1 MKNLESKRYWIW
13 FSLIKNLGC
22 IRKKKLLELYKTPEN
37 IYNLT
42 KEELLKI
49 DGIGNE
55 TVKNILESKN
65 EKLLDYHIKY
75 MEENNIDIIHIC
87 EESYPQLLK
96 QIYDAPV
103 SLYIRGNK
111 EILNGQNIG
120 IVGCRDCTDYGK
132 KAAKYFAYNLS
143 KEKSINIVSGLAK
156 GVDSYAHWGSVGS
169 NIEVAR
175 EANCGKKQDY
185 SGKQKLNCGNKYGT
199 CGKQN
204 INCGKLQNNCEI
216 NKKDC
221 GKTIAVLGN
230 GLDMIYPKENIE
242 LANEIIRNGGAI
254 ISEYPCGTKPD
265 KMNFPARNRIISGIS
280 KGIIVIEAKEKSG
293 TLITVDFA
301 LEQGRDVFVV
311 PGNINSINSVGTNN
325 LIKQGAKL
333 VTSYIDVYQ

>member
-1 MKNLESKRYWIW
+1 MENLENKKYWIW
-13 FSLIKNLGC
+13 FSLIKGLGC
-22 IRKKKLLELYKTPEN
+22 VRKHKLLKIYGTPEE
-37 IYNLT
+37 IYKLS
-42 KEELLKI
+42 KSELLKI
-49 DGIGNE
+49 DGIGEE
-55 TVKNILESKN
+55 TATNIIEAKN
-65 EKLLDYHIKY
+65 EKILNYHIKY
-75 MEENNIDIIHIC
+75 MQENNIDIIHIC
-87 EESYPQLLK
+87 EKSYPQILN

-111 EILNGQNIG
+111 KILNGKNIG
-120 IVGCRDCTDYGK
+120 IVGCRECTDYVK

-156 GVDSYAHWGSVGS
+156 GVDSYAHWGSVGA
-169 NIEVAR
+169 NIECGSIK
-175 EANCGKKQDY
+175 NCGKEQ
-185 SGKQKLNCGNKYGT
+185 SN

-204 INCGKLQNNCEI
+204 M
-216 NKKDC
+216 DC

-242 LANEIIRNGGAI
+242 LANEIIRSGGAI

-265 KMNFPARNRIISGIS
+265 KMNFPARNRIISGLS

-311 PGNINSINSVGTNN
+311 PGNINSVNSVGTNE
-325 LIKQGAKL
+325 LIKQGAEM
-333 VTSYIDVYQ
+333 VTSYQEIQ